1 MNESNVNA
9 LEEIR
14 RVFQL
19 EIDTLLKLRDLLH
32 ESYAKA
38 AELLYGCKGKV
49 VVTGMGKSGLIAHKI
64 AATMV
69 STGTPAVFLHP
80 ADGLHGDVGIIG
92 EDDVMLAISKSG
104 ESDELLN
111 ILPYVKKVG
120 VPVISITAN
129 PGSTLGKSSDLVL
142 HTPIEE
148 EACPLNLAPTS
159 STTAALVVGDALAM
173 AVMKMRGFQPEN
185 YAMLHPG
192 GQLSKR
198 LLITVADIMHSGES
212 NPVVGVNASI
222 QDMLFEITSKQTG
235 AVSVIDDGGRL
246 LGLVTDYDIRMSLDH
261 GGDLFSRTIS
271 DIMNSN
277 PTYLCSDEKAITALD
292 TMRNREKPFL
302 VLPVLDRSTMAV
314 VGMLHV
320 NDLLA
325 KGL

>member
-1 MNESNVNA
+1 MTKSNVNA

-92 EDDVMLAISKSG
+92 EDDVVLAISKSG

-111 ILPYVKKVG
+111 ILPYVRKLR
-120 VPVISITAN
+120 VPVVSITAN

-192 GQLSKR
+192 GQLGKR
-198 LLITVADIMHSGES
+198 LLITVADIMRSGES

-235 AVSVIDDGGRL
+235 AVSVIDDDGRL

-261 GGDLFSRTIS
+261 GGNLFSRTIP